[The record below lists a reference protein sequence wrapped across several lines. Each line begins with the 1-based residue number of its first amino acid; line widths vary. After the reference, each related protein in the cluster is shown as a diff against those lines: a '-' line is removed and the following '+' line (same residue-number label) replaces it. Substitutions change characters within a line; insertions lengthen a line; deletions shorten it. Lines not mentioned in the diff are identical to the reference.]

1 MKCIG
6 LSVISILVVAID
18 SLVLTWLALSPQ
30 WALTLK
36 VNVDSGLSPDSLVM
50 TAVVVEPFTTF
61 SPWKTALS
69 FMSVHT

>member
-1 MKCIG
+1 MNH
-6 LSVISILVVAID
+6 ISLYLPTKVD
-18 SLVLTWLALSPQ
+18 TVLHSPLTQ
-30 WALTLK
+30 ALTLK